1 MKYNSGKSYNS
12 GDRYN
17 AASHIVIERYDGLK
31 FSDSSSIDFIGVIH
45 GEEGPLYFYENSGV
59 FESNFVVGNVGS
71 RDTSVDWFAPIGMK
85 VDWANTS
92 LQVMP
97 TSESEYIDIST
108 LDGSMVQNTI
118 YKNRAFNFVLFSED
132 GLSDTEKDDLKQK
145 IVKVLDSTKGSFK
158 RLVIQPSEHY
168 FEVKYSG
175 SASIQQGPSFVKA
188 TLPFEVKPYSHP
200 MFPESKT
207 HYGTITN
214 KGMKPCG
221 LRVEISGPIDTPRFS
236 ASSLSCVWNS
246 SLLDGEKLVID
257 GESMTCFK
265 ISASGEKTN
274 AIKYL
279 EPEGKD
285 GFVLIQPGESI
296 EVYPYTLA
304 PPPLPSENMLSELS
318 EKIANSNQ
326 SSFTFSINE
335 SYIW

>member
-31 FSDSSSIDFIGVIH
+31 FSDSSSIDFVSVIH

-59 FESNFVVGNVGS
+59 FELNFVVGNVGS

-132 GLSDTEKDDLKQK
+132 GLTDSQKDDLKQK
-145 IVKVLDSTKGSFK
+145 IVKILDSTKGAFK
-158 RLVIQPSEHY
+158 HLVIPPSEHY
-168 FEVKYSG
+168 FDVKYSG

-200 MFPESKT
+200 MFTEPVKGA
-207 HYGTITN
+207 GTIVN
-214 KGMKPCG
+214 NGMKKCG
-221 LRVEISGPIDTPRFS
+221 IRIEVSGPVTNPVVDITKS
-236 ASSLSCVWNS
+236 TGETYSLKWT
-246 SLLDGEKLVID
+246 GEVAQGTTLVIN
-257 GESMTCFK
+257 GEELTCFTIDSDGNK
-265 ISASGEKTN
+265 EN
-274 AIKYL
+274 AITNL
-279 EPEGKD
+279 EKVIFAE
-285 GFVLIQPGESI
+285 LNPGESAEI
-296 EVYPYTLA
+296 A
-304 PPPLPSENMLSELS
+304 PDS
-318 EKIANSNQ
+318 AT
-326 SSFTFSINE
+326 SSHVVCKINE